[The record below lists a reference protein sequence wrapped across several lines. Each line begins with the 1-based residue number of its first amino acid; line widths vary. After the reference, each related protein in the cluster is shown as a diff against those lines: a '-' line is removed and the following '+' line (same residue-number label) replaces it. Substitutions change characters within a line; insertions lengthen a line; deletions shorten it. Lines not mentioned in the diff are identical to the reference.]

1 MDTNCIIKCGDLD
14 PNAFGLT
21 AGGQVTLN
29 GMLPGQTP
37 NTSPSNTILTTGTSG
52 HTLDINVP
60 DKTTACQGDV
70 IPADAVAQYNPVHKA
85 PDGTLWTRAPVGD
98 HSAIG
103 SAVSNVPFAFNIPM
117 PVGYTLGDAVATLT
131 ITNPSNCK
139 PMKGIWT
146 LNEINYQAI
155 GEDGKTFDITVT
167 VNITTTSAAMPVL
180 NYARNTSVTNY
191 ITDAPDSA
199 TQHESTR
206 QYILDDIPPGG
217 SQTFSVS
224 TSTSVDGGTVMA
236 SQYIYNQITYIG
248 HTY

>member
-1 MDTNCIIKCGDLD
+1 MDPNCIIKCGDLD

-37 NTSPSNTILTTGTSG
+37 ITFNA
-52 HTLDINVP
+52 P
-60 DKTTACQGDV
+60 DKTASCEGDV
-70 IPADAVAQYNPVHKA
+70 IPNPAQYNPVHKA

-167 VNITTTSAAMPVL
+167 VNITTTSTAMPVL
-180 NYARNTSVTNY
+180 NYVRNTSVTNY